1 MTVALLLLLVLYSC
15 SLFVKRDE
23 LAPFDLKHTL
33 PLRGILALLVIL
45 GHLDTVV
52 SSQTKLLMPF
62 HMATPAVAVFFF
74 MSGYGLMLSYTKK
87 GERYLNGFVTKSA
100 IKLLIPLVITSCLYQ
115 FALYVKGDFD
125 LNRMIEQYVD
135 GSETALVHSWYVYA
149 LFLFYILYYLVF
161 QFVKKGKCLC
171 MFGLM
176 TIYYM
181 ITRYCFDWDFFW
193 WMTCMAFPMGLLY
206 SQYEAKIKE
215 YIKGRYWI
223 AIPMLIGLLVVKFI
237 SGDYTLICAELP
249 YIFLGPLVAVLMYK
263 LPLPTES
270 KILNFLGTLS
280 FEIYLTHGAFEQLL
294 KNAFASPYLYIIV
307 VVASTI
313 LTSWLLHNVYSKIT
327 SPLLAKVK

>member
-1 MTVALLLLLVLYSC
+1 MTVALLLLLVLYFC
-15 SLFVKRDE
+15 SFFFKRDE
-23 LAPFDLKHTL
+23 LSPFDLKHTL
-33 PLRGILALLVIL
+33 PFRGILALLVIL

-52 SSQTKLLMPF
+52 SSQTKILMPL

-87 GERYLNGFVTKSA
+87 GEQYLSGFVTKSV
-100 IKLLIPLVITSCLYQ
+100 IKLLIPLVLTSCLYQ
-115 FALYVKGDFD
+115 FTLLLKGDF
-125 LNRMIEQYVD
+125 NFSRIIEQYID

-176 TIYYM
+176 TIYYI
-181 ITRYCFDWDFFW
+181 ITRYCFGWDFFW
-193 WMTCMAFPMGLLY
+193 WRTCMAFPMGLLY
-206 SQYEAKIKE
+206 SQYEKQIQKHIKAKFVI
-215 YIKGRYWI
+215 
-223 AIPMLIGLLVVKFI
+223 LIIFGLLVIKFF
-237 SGDYTLICAELP
+237 SSKYTLFFAELP
-249 YIFLGPLVAVLMYK
+249 YIFLGPLVAIL
-263 LPLPTES
+263 LCRIPLPTES

-294 KNAFASPYLYIIV
+294 KNAFDSPYLYILV

-313 LTSWLLHNVYSKIT
+313 LTSWLLHNVYSRIT
-327 SPLLAKVK
+327 SPLLADVK